1 MSDRLLIFDFD
12 GVIADSEVISN
23 EVLADELTA
32 LGMATS
38 VDDALHLYMGKRW
51 ADCFAAIETNWHRQL
66 PADFRDR
73 CDAAVRF
80 RSTFEIQP
88 VPGVVGFLDGLG
100 SRPRCV
106 ASSSPPDWLQFNL
119 NRFGLSHHFGDRLF
133 SAAVH
138 VERGK
143 PHPDLFFH
151 AAAQMAADPARAIV
165 IEDSATGVMAGV
177 AAGMTVIGLC
187 AGSHIR
193 PGHADKLLDA
203 GADHIIDSYPSL
215 DRLLGDLG

>member
-12 GVIADSEVISN
+12 GVIADSEVVSN

-38 VDDALHLYMGKRW
+38 VDEALHLYMGKRW
-51 ADCFAAIETNWHRQL
+51 ADCLAAIEANWHRQL

-73 CDAAVRF
+73 CAAGIRL
-80 RSTFEIQP
+80 RSTSEIQP
-88 VPGVVGFLDGLG
+88 VRGVVRFLDGLG

-106 ASSSPPDWLQFNL
+106 ASSSSPDWLQTNL
-119 NRFGLSHHFGDRLF
+119 NRFGLSHHFGGQLY

-138 VERGK
+138 VTRGK

-151 AAAQMAADPARAIV
+151 AAANMAAVPDRAIV

-177 AAGMTVIGLC
+177 AAGMTVIGMC

-193 PGHADKLLDA
+193 PGHAEKLRAA
-203 GADHIIDSYPSL
+203 GANHIVDSYLSL
-215 DRLLGDLG
+215 ERLLGDLG